1 MEQTSE
7 LRPVFQL
14 MLGHESGEWEA
25 AAELSASL
33 HRNAEGV
40 AEDYCSGL
48 VQFRTEREGAGL
60 REHLCTAAYGV
71 GRSWPPVQKMD
82 GRGLAR
88 LGKDEYHEVVLIEA
102 SFPRGPSAPA
112 DPRRRLTDPIN
123 VKSILRKRQ

>member
-1 MEQTSE
+1 MRKVSPKTTGRRS
-7 LRPVFQL
+7 
-14 MLGHESGEWEA
+14 
-25 AAELSASL
+25 
-33 HRNAEGV
+33 
-40 AEDYCSGL
+40 SGL
-48 VQFRTEREGAGL
+48 EQFRTEREGAGL